1 MTEERIVQA
10 ETPEGN
16 THTSTTI
23 ITDRPDPDSGIS
35 IWFVMFAVLLA
46 VLVAIWA
53 FSSMGTDTPAEDPM
67 DAAAEQL
74 NAAAGAVGDAAEEV
88 GDAAGEVGDAAGDVR
103 DAAGDAAATAADNV
117 EATVEDTQDTMS
129 GSTE

>member
-88 GDAAGEVGDAAGDVR
+88 GDAAGDVR